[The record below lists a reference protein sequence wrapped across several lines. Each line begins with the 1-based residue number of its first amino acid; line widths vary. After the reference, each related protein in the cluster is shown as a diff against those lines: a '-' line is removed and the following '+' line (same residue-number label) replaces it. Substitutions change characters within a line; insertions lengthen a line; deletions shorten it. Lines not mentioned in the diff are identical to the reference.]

1 MRRCANQHHQ
11 DPHAPC
17 KKPHGQAARASGG
30 RSGLGDH
37 LAGTTLSLKFSVES
51 VMQVSQLVP
60 RIVPYIAGATMAAF
74 ALIYCQQSLGTS
86 FNPSD
91 RISFQSETA
100 QPMNIVDRSHK
111 GDRLFGGQQTVASGN
126 MELVPMTA
134 PVSDAPR
141 SPSVLPESAF
151 SSMSAVEQKTAAARC
166 LT

>member
-1 MRRCANQHHQ
+1 
-11 DPHAPC
+11 
-17 KKPHGQAARASGG
+17 
-30 RSGLGDH
+30 
-37 LAGTTLSLKFSVES
+37 
-51 VMQVSQLVP
+51 MQVSQLAS
-60 RIVPYIAGATMAAF
+60 RLVPYIAGATMATF

-111 GDRLFGGQQTVASGN
+111 GDRLFGAQQTVASGN

-141 SPSVLPESAF
+141 SPSVLPNLPDGCESAF
-151 SSMSAVEQKTAAARC
+151 SSMSAAEQKTAAARC